1 MNFLEFAVFFVAW
14 TYVIWGHLGL
24 DNQKKVASKQAFIP
38 TRRQNK
44 VITKWVRDASKDK
57 KAA

>member
-1 MNFLEFAVFFVAW
+1 MSFLEFAVFFVAW
-14 TYVIWGHLGL
+14 TYVIWGHLGI
-24 DNQKKVASKQAFIP
+24 DNQKKVASKQDFIP

-44 VITKWVRDASKDK
+44 VINKWVRDAGKDK